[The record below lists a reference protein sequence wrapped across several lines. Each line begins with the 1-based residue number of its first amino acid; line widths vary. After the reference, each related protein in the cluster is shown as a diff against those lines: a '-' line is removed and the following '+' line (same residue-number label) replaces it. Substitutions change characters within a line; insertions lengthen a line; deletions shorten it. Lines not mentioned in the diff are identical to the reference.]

1 MARGSR
7 KPLSSSPPNINPPR
21 RPSAGVKS
29 PNAPPRT
36 VPSKPTKP
44 KKPVTKPNPPKGN
57 VPTKPSMLGNVGSG
71 LATGGALL
79 GATTLLSGGAGG
91 AGGLFG
97 NLAGLAGQGIQT
109 AGAVTV
115 ADKAIDAIKGIA
127 DNITENPMNL
137 ALVAGVIGVVIYA
150 GVKK

>member
-7 KPLSSSPPNINPPR
+7 KPLTSSPPNIPTR

-36 VPSKPTKP
+36 VATKPTKP

-57 VPTKPSMLGNVGSG
+57 VPSKPPSMLSNVGSG

-79 GATTLLSGGAGG
+79 GATTLLSGAGG
-91 AGGLFG
+91 AGGGLFG

-109 AGAVTV
+109 AGAVSV
-115 ADKAIDAIKGIA
+115 ADKAIDAVKGIA
-127 DNITENPMNL
+127 DSITGNPMNL
-137 ALVAGVIGVVIYA
+137 ALVAGVIGVVVFASI
-150 GVKK
+150 KK